1 MEKKKPWLSFIVIAL
16 ALSVAFSFVAISHL
30 LIKSGKENPSASID
44 ISVSDNDGNNESD
57 NDKTDSTASEPQEP
71 RPEVPNPQEPRP
83 EPEVPKPQ
91 EPKPEPEE
99 PKPEAELIGGK
110 GGIYHKEIQVF
121 YAEYDNNG
129 EFTVKSDFGDKI
141 VAPGTE
147 NSYDLYVRNVGKA
160 PISYILEAESH
171 ITVDINGTQTEIPI
185 EASFYTP
192 RSSYLLGG
200 EDSLENLGKLDGVTD
215 NGGLSPQNQAKY
227 TLCWRWPFDGDD
239 EFDTM
244 LGNLAA
250 EGEALTIKVA
260 FSVTASYDP
269 NAAGGSPI
277 TGDSSNIGLWVAFF
291 VISAF
296 TLIIL
301 LFLRK
306 KENDED
312 NSQTRKEKNR

>member
-1 MEKKKPWLSFIVIAL
+1 MKNRKIGLSVAVVTL
-16 ALSVAFSFVAISHL
+16 ALLVAFSFVAISHF
-30 LIKSGKENPSASID
+30 LIKTGNENISVNID
-44 ISVSDNDGNNESD
+44 ISASDNGD
-57 NDKTDSTASEPQEP
+57 NDSSETESAVS
-71 RPEVPNPQEPRP
+71 ESVKSE
-83 EPEVPKPQ
+83 PQ

-110 GGIYHKEIQVF
+110 DGVIHKEIQVF

-129 EFTVKSDFGDKI
+129 EITVKSAFGDKVI
-141 VAPGTE
+141 APGTE
-147 NSYDLYVRNVGKA
+147 NQYDIYVRNIGKV
-160 PISYILEAESH
+160 PISYVLEAESH

-192 RSSYLLGG
+192 RNSYLLGG
-200 EDSLENLGKLDGVTD
+200 EESLENLGKLDGVTD

-227 TLCWRWPFDGDD
+227 TLCWSWPFDGDD

-250 EGEALTIKVA
+250 EGEVLTIKVA

-277 TGDSSNIGLWVAFF
+277 TGDSSNIGLWVALL
-291 VISAF
+291 VISTF

-306 KENDED
+306 RENDEEK
-312 NSQTRKEKNR
+312 SQTQTEKNR